1 MRYFDRDDQVADGY
15 YRDETSGFYFYSPDG
30 EGRYYYD
37 SLAEMIEE
45 HGEPDRLRHVHLDPE
60 EV

>member
-15 YRDETSGFYFYSPDG
+15 YYDKTTGVYFYTPDG

-37 SLAEMIEE
+37 SLAEMIEQ
-45 HGEPDRLRHVHLDPE
+45 HGDPDVLRRVYLDPE